1 MEVKSTSSGSVKTDN
16 VVFENNAVWTDK
28 GIAYGAV
35 YESNHDQRNVIWR
48 NNSVGFALAQW
59 TDHLG
64 CTTVCMEGKSADVVN
79 EDLHF
84 ENIEIYTSY
93 CPVTTIVLHN
103 GGTVRNIYFK
113 KITAKYVSLNPD
125 IFRGAIDL
133 MVRNTDRGD
142 IEDFQIKTLYFDHI
156 EIGGEKLTNSN
167 KTEMV
172 THKFAD
178 GFVFDYKYIRVDT
191 QL

>member
-1 MEVKSTSSGSVKTDN
+1 M
-16 VVFENNAVWTDK
+16 
-28 GIAYGAV
+28 
-35 YESNHDQRNVIWR
+35 
-48 NNSVGFALAQW
+48 GFALAQW

-64 CTTVCMEGKSADVVN
+64 CTTVCMEGKSADIVD

-133 MVRNTDRGD
+133 MVRNTDRG
-142 IEDFQIKTLYFDHI
+142 T
-156 EIGGEKLTNSN
+156 
-167 KTEMV
+167 
-172 THKFAD
+172 
-178 GFVFDYKYIRVDT
+178 
-191 QL
+191 